1 MKRAIAFVCVLFL
14 VASSSS
20 ADPVAWRGW
29 SDDVFAQAKRE
40 HKFVLLD
47 LEAVW
52 CHWCH
57 VMDET
62 TYRDPAVQKLMADKF
77 IAVKVDQD
85 SRPDLS
91 NRYEDYG
98 WPATVVFGADGKE
111 IVIRQGYIEPG
122 AMASM
127 LRAIIADP
135 SPGPS
140 VHAIAAVRAA
150 GPALAAEVRAELL
163 RRTWDTYDEQYGA
176 WGRIQKYMDWDAVE
190 LCMTLAATGDKRAE
204 HMARGTLAGQLNL
217 IDPAWGG
224 VYQYSTDGD
233 WVHPHFEK
241 IMQMQAENLRTY
253 ANAYAL
259 WHESAYLNAARN
271 IHRFLTDFLLS
282 PQGAFFTSM
291 DADLVDGEHSA
302 DYFALGDAERR
313 ARGVPRIDRHIYA
326 RENGWAINALAAYYA
341 ATGDEGVLGQ
351 AETAAAWIIA
361 NRALPGG
368 GFRHGDADP
377 AGPYLGDSLAM
388 GRAMLS
394 LYGVTADRAWLR
406 RAQAAADFIAEHFVA
421 ADGVGV
427 ATSDVSAAGAFQPR
441 PELDENV
448 AVARF
453 ANLLFH
459 YTGQARDRRL
469 AERAMSYLAAPAVAE
484 SRGMMVAG
492 ILLADGEMTA
502 DPLHV
507 TIVAGKSAAS
517 AAALFATANAF
528 YDPYK
533 RLEWYDP
540 KESPLPAADVEYPVL
555 PRPAAFICTGSAC
568 SSPAFTAGD
577 LLRKLTR
584 AARQG

>member
-1 MKRAIAFVCVLFL
+1 MKSAIAFVCVFFL
-14 VASSSS
+14 VTSSSL
-20 ADPVAWRGW
+20 ADPIAWRGW

-62 TYRDPAVQKLMADKF
+62 TYRDPAVQKLMADEY

-111 IVIRQGYIEPG
+111 IVIRQGYLPPA
-122 AMASM
+122 AMAAM

-135 SPGPS
+135 TPGPS
-140 VHAIAAVRAA
+140 VHAVAAVRAG
-150 GPALAAEVRAELL
+150 GPALAADVRTELL

-176 WGRIQKYMDWDAVE
+176 WGRIQKFMDWDAVE
-190 LCMTLAATGDKRAE
+190 LCMTLAQSGDTRAE

-217 IDPAWGG
+217 IDPVWGG

-259 WHESAYLNAARN
+259 WHDAAYLKAAGE
-271 IHRFLTDFLLS
+271 IQRFLADFLLW
-282 PQGAFFTSM
+282 PQGAFYTSM

-313 ARGVPRIDRHIYA
+313 KRGVPRIDRHIYA
-326 RENGWAINALAAYYA
+326 RENGWAINALAAMYA
-341 ATGDEGVLGQ
+341 ATGDRKSLDE
-351 AETAAAWIIA
+351 AESAAEWIIA

-368 GFRHGDADP
+368 GFRHGESDL
-377 AGPYLGDSLAM
+377 AGPYLGDTLAM

-394 LYGVTADRAWLR
+394 LYGVTADRAWLG
-406 RAQAAADFIAEHFVA
+406 RAQAAADFISAHFVA
-421 ADGVGV
+421 TDGAGV
-427 ATSDVSAAGAFQPR
+427 ATSDVSATTAFQPR

-448 AVARF
+448 TVARF

-459 YTGQARDRRL
+459 YTAKTQDRTL
-469 AERAMSYLAAPAVAE
+469 AERAMSYLTAPAVAE
-484 SRGMMVAG
+484 SRSFMVAG

-507 TIVAGKSAAS
+507 TIVADKSEITAAK
-517 AAALFATANAF
+517 LFATASGF
-528 YDPYK
+528 YHPYK
-533 RLEWYDP
+533 RLEWFDP
-540 KESPLPAADVEYPVL
+540 KEGPLPTADVEYPLL

-568 SSPAFTAGD
+568 SSPAFTPAD

-584 AARQG
+584 ATR